1 MMERQARWSGLVMGV
16 GSHMIAGARAC
27 STLTTDYRPRPTIK
41 TNRHYVE
48 ALPDHPTVATIRGNL
63 GSVLGALQEEAPGED
78 PGRGF

>member
-41 TNRHYVE
+41 TNRHYAE
-48 ALPDHPTVATIRGNL
+48 ALPALWTATRLAMGDRCS
-63 GSVLGALQEEAPGED
+63 GG
-78 PGRGF
+78 GR